1 FTDEEETAINEL
13 RTTINSYINET
24 IALFSTG
31 AMDIEA
37 DWDAYVQSLND
48 MGLEQYL
55 TTSQAAYDRMY
66 K

>member
-1 FTDEEETAINEL
+1 MSINEI

-31 AMDIEA
+31 VMNIET
-37 DWDAYVQSLND
+37 DWDAYVQTLYD
-48 MGLEQYL
+48 MGLELYL
-55 TTSQAAYDRMY
+55 ETSQTSYDRMY